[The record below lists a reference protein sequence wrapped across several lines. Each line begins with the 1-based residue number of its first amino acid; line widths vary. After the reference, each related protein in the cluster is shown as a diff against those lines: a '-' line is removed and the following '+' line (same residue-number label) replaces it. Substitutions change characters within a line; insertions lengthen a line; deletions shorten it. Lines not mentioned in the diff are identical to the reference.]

1 MKTNNSIKINCTTE
15 QKENIK
21 RQADKL
27 GLTLQEYILKVCLN
41 TEVQITIIS
50 R

>member
-1 MKTNNSIKINCTTE
+1 MKANNSLKINCTTE
-15 QKENIK
+15 QKDKIK
-21 RQADKL
+21 READKL

-41 TEVQITIIS
+41 TEVHITIKS

>member
-1 MKTNNSIKINCTTE
+1 MKTNNSIKINCSTE
-15 QKENIK
+15 DKEKIK
-21 RQADKL
+21 KEAEKI

-41 TEVQITIIS
+41 TEVQITIKS